1 MPPDRLRV
9 NTVLGRHIEQRQET
23 RDHLK
28 LAPEEFWICKM
39 LEDWKSR
46 HKALDAPVPR
56 TVLGRWRLLWTRW
69 WTRSPVVS
77 DWRCFSA
84 PIGVTMLRSGAKPS
98 PVALLVS

>member
-28 LAPEEFWICKM
+28 LT
-39 LEDWKSR
+39 
-46 HKALDAPVPR
+46 PV
-56 TVLGRWRLLWTRW
+56 WTRW

-84 PIGVTMLRSGAKPS
+84 PIGVTMLRSGAKPL